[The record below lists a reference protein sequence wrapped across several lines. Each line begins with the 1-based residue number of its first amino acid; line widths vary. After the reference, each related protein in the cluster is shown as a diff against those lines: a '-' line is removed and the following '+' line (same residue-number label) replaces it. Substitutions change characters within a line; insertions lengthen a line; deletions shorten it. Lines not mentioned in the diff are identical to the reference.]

1 MAELTA
7 FHYRTGNTMV
17 HALDT
22 RFKLVLLAL
31 ASLTILNAS
40 VRTLAFASGAMVLLC
55 LSSRIHLWSAARELR
70 YFFVLLAMVFT
81 ARVLSTPGEPL
92 VQIGFLVIGK
102 NGLIEGAIVCWRFL
116 LVIILGLV
124 FISTTR
130 VSLIKRS
137 VAWILS
143 PIPGVPEK
151 RVATMLG
158 LVVRFIPV
166 IFTKAKE
173 VTAAQHARCIGCRKN
188 PFYRLKIFTIPL
200 LRSVFRDAGNL
211 AMAME
216 ARCYSE
222 HGVIHVDAAS
232 RRDWIILIAG
242 TSLCVVVLFG

>member
-7 FHYRTGNTMV
+7 FHYRAGNTMV

-40 VRTLAFASGAMVLLC
+40 VRTLAFASGTMVLLC
-55 LSSRIHLWSAARELR
+55 LFSRIRLWPAARELR
-70 YFFVLLAMVFT
+70 YFFVLLAMVYT

-102 NGLIEGAIVCWRFL
+102 RGLIEGAIVCWRFL
-116 LVIILGLV
+116 LVVVLGLV

-137 VAWILS
+137 VAWILA

-166 IFTKAKE
+166 IFEKARE
-173 VTAAQHARCIGCRKN
+173 VTAAQHARCIGRRKN
-188 PFYRLKIFTIPL
+188 PLYRLKIYTIPL

-222 HGVIHVDAAS
+222 HGVIHVEAAS
-232 RRDWIILIAG
+232 RRDWIILVAG
-242 TSLCVVVLFG
+242 TSFCVVALFG